1 MLEMLFCYGFA
12 ANMIRAGYLDL
23 VSDLFRQIWSAYHRF
38 GAAAAAGAREPS
50 HSGLVRLRAGSETT
64 PLRMARLEIPVISMT

>member
-23 VSDLFRQIWSAYHRF
+23 VSDLFRQIWSACHRF
-38 GAAAAAGAREPS
+38 GAARRPGPESLRTVAWSAFGPAAKRRRCVWRASKSPS
-50 HSGLVRLRAGSETT
+50 SQ
-64 PLRMARLEIPVISMT
+64 